1 VVSFTDRFNTVRIET
16 QPSPQA
22 PTTATAS
29 GTEAAALR
37 SSVSGFSLRGV
48 TTVRRPAGSALLI
61 QYQATSPP
69 EQVTGK
75 TLRLAV
81 ERYEF
86 WRGGVEAIVTLSAPA
101 GSDNVDPWR
110 KVTDSFSWR

>member
-1 VVSFTDRFNTVRIET
+1 VTFSDRFNTIRIET
-16 QPSPQA
+16 QSSPQA
-22 PTTATAS
+22 PTTATAKA
-29 GTEAAALR
+29 TEAPALGG
-37 SSVSGFSLRGV
+37 SVAGFALRGV
-48 TTVRRPAGSALLI
+48 TKVHRPAGDAVLI

-75 TLRLAV
+75 AVRLAV

-86 WRGGVEAIVTLSAPA
+86 WRGGVEAVVTLSAPA

>member
-37 SSVSGFSLRGV
+37 SSVPGFSLRGV

-75 TLRLAV
+75 TVRLAV

-110 KVTDSFSWR
+110 KVTDTFSWR

>member
-1 VVSFTDRFNTVRIET
+1 V
-16 QPSPQA
+16 P
-22 PTTATAS
+22 
-29 GTEAAALR
+29 
-37 SSVSGFSLRGV
+37 GFSLRGV
-48 TTVRRPAGSALLI
+48 ATVRRPAGSALLI

-75 TLRLAV
+75 TVRLAV

-110 KVTDSFSWR
+110 KVTDTFSWR